1 MRNKSAAVQ
10 GGLHSRRSKSA
21 AGVPDVVGTAAIS
34 PATRIGLLAPGG
46 PASLP
51 PLDEVRSQYS
61 FYTGKK
67 PLFKLCQNLVEEG
80 LATARSW
87 EKSKADPLA
96 FIDESLRRWCF
107 LHGLS
112 RIEAEFSEFS
122 LAIRDADAHQLR
134 ISVQHWH
141 LGHFVCRAPLAAL
154 EGHAMGLGAAFYQ
167 LLAFTLVRSLGSWD
181 LDDAAASV
189 EQMKEWASESRE
201 EEGGAGDEFEIPDL
215 DGCTPTF
222 IAEARKKHVSIRH
235 SLRLLRAHSKGRFG
249 VWIKS
254 LLRMYALSSIPI
266 DKRLKQDPEEEG
278 YDYLQP
284 VPAMVLSFD
293 EQDAVVATV
302 DEELENWSQCSS
314 PPLVDLKFDPFQPRE
329 MREVWRILRI
339 NFEIALETAS
349 LAEKW
354 MLWTEAE
361 EKKKNEHRHRNRGQ
375 LSGRTA

>member
-10 GGLHSRRSKSA
+10 GGLHSRRSKSTADLPNA
-21 AGVPDVVGTAAIS
+21 AATARVS
-34 PATRIGLLAPGG
+34 PATRVGLLAPGG

-51 PLDEVRSQYS
+51 PLDEVHSQYS

-67 PLFKLCQNLVEEG
+67 LLFKLCQNLVEEG
-80 LATARSW
+80 LATTRSW
-87 EKSKADPLA
+87 EKSKANPLA
-96 FIDESLRRWCF
+96 FVDESLRRWCF
-107 LHGLS
+107 LRGLS
-112 RIEAEFSEFS
+112 RIEEEFSEFS
-122 LAIRDADAHQLR
+122 VAIRDADDQKLR

-141 LGHFVCRAPLAAL
+141 IGQLVCRAPLTAL
-154 EGHAMGLGAAFYQ
+154 EGQATGLGAAFYQ
-167 LLAFTLVRSLGSWD
+167 LLAYTLVRSLGSWD
-181 LDDAAASV
+181 LDDATASV
-189 EQMKEWASESRE
+189 EQMKEWVSESRE
-201 EEGGAGDEFEIPDL
+201 EEGGVGDEFEIPDL

-222 IAEARKKHVSIRH
+222 IAEAREKHVSIRH
-235 SLRLLRAHSKGRFG
+235 SLRILRAHSKGRFG

-254 LLRMYALSSIPI
+254 LLRMYALSCIPI

-278 YDYLQP
+278 YDYLRP
-284 VPAMVLSFD
+284 VPATVLSFD

-314 PPLVDLKFDPFQPRE
+314 PPLLNLKFDPFQPQE

-354 MLWTEAE
+354 RIWTKAE
-361 EKKKNEHRHRNRGQ
+361 EKKNEHRHRNRGQ
-375 LSGRTA
+375 LSGRAA

>member
-1 MRNKSAAVQ
+1 MRNKSAVVQ
-10 GGLHSRRSKSA
+10 GGVHRRRSKSA
-21 AGVPDVVGTAAIS
+21 ADIPNAAATARVPS
-34 PATRIGLLAPGG
+34 ATRVGLLAPGG
-46 PASLP
+46 PTSLP
-51 PLDEVRSQYS
+51 LLDEVHSQYS

-189 EQMKEWASESRE
+189 EQMREWASESRE
-201 EEGGAGDEFEIPDL
+201 EEGGTGDEFEIPDL

-222 IAEARKKHVSIRH
+222 IADARKNQVSIRH
-235 SLRLLRAHSKGRFG
+235 SLRILRAHAGGRFG
-249 VWIKS
+249 VWIRS
-254 LLRMYALSSIPI
+254 LLRMYALSRIPI

-293 EQDAVVATV
+293 EQDAIVATV
-302 DEELENWSQCSS
+302 NEELENWSQCSS
-314 PPLVDLKFDPFQPRE
+314 PPVVDLKVDSSQPQA
-329 MREVWRILRI
+329 MREAWRILRI
-339 NFEIALETAS
+339 NFEIALEVAS
-349 LAEKW
+349 LAEQW
-354 MLWTEAE
+354 RRWAEAE
-361 EKKKNEHRHRNRGQ
+361 EKKNEHRRRNRGE
-375 LSGRTA
+375 LSGRAA

>member
-1 MRNKSAAVQ
+1 
-10 GGLHSRRSKSA
+10 
-21 AGVPDVVGTAAIS
+21 
-34 PATRIGLLAPGG
+34 
-46 PASLP
+46 
-51 PLDEVRSQYS
+51 LDEVRSQYS

-67 PLFKLCQNLVEEG
+67 LLFKLCQNLVEEG

-87 EKSKADPLA
+87 EKSKEDPLA
-96 FIDESLRRWCF
+96 FVDESLRRWCF

-112 RIEAEFSEFS
+112 RIEAEFGEFS
-122 LAIRDADAHQLR
+122 ISIRDADAHQLR

-141 LGHFVCRAPLAAL
+141 LGHFVCRAPLTAL
-154 EGHAMGLGAAFYQ
+154 EEHEPGLGAAFYQ
-167 LLAFTLVRSLGSWD
+167 LLAYTLVRSLGSWD

-189 EQMKEWASESRE
+189 EQMREWASESRE

-222 IAEARKKHVSIRH
+222 IAGARKKHVSIRH
-235 SLRLLRAHSKGRFG
+235 SLRILRAHAKGRFG

-266 DKRLKQDPEEEG
+266 DKRLKQDPEEED
-278 YDYLQP
+278 YDYLRP
-284 VPAMVLSFD
+284 VPAAVLSFD

-302 DEELENWSQCSS
+302 DEELENWGQCSS
-314 PPLVDLKFDPFQPRE
+314 PPLLNLIFDPFQPRE

-354 MLWTEAE
+354 RLWTEAE
-361 EKKKNEHRHRNRGQ
+361 EKKHEHRHRNRGQ
-375 LSGRTA
+375 LSSRAA

>member
-1 MRNKSAAVQ
+1 L
-10 GGLHSRRSKSA
+10 G
-21 AGVPDVVGTAAIS
+21 
-34 PATRIGLLAPGG
+34 
-46 PASLP
+46 
-51 PLDEVRSQYS
+51 EVHSQYG

-67 PLFKLCQNLVEEG
+67 LLFKLCQNLVDEG
-80 LATARSW
+80 LATTRSW

-112 RIEAEFSEFS
+112 RIEEEFSDFS
-122 LAIRDADAHQLR
+122 VAIRGADDQKLH

-141 LGHFVCRAPLAAL
+141 IGQLVCRASLTAL
-154 EGHAMGLGAAFYQ
+154 EGQATGLGAAFYQ
-167 LLAFTLVRSLGSWD
+167 LLAYTLVRSLGSWD

-189 EQMKEWASESRE
+189 EQMREWASESCE

-222 IAEARKKHVSIRH
+222 IAEARKNHVSIRH
-235 SLRLLRAHSKGRFG
+235 SLRTLRAHSKGRFG

-278 YDYLQP
+278 YDYLRP
-284 VPAMVLSFD
+284 VPAAVLSFD

-314 PPLVDLKFDPFQPRE
+314 PPLLDLKCDPFQSRE

-339 NFEIALETAS
+339 NFEIALEAAS

-354 MLWTEAE
+354 RLWTEAE
-361 EKKKNEHRHRNRGQ
+361 EKKNEHRHRNRRQ
-375 LSGRTA
+375 LSGRAA

>member
-10 GGLHSRRSKSA
+10 GGRGSSKSKSA
-21 AGVPDVVGTAAIS
+21 AEISDVVAAAAIS
-34 PATRIGLLAPGG
+34 LATRVGLLAPGG
-46 PASLP
+46 PAVLP
-51 PLDEVRSQYS
+51 PLDEVRSRYS
-61 FYTGKK
+61 FYTGKAA
-67 PLFKLCQNLVEEG
+67 LFKLCQNLVEEG
-80 LATARSW
+80 LATTRSW

-122 LAIRDADAHQLR
+122 FAIRDADAHQLR

-141 LGHFVCRAPLAAL
+141 LGHFVCRAPLTAL
-154 EGHAMGLGAAFYQ
+154 EGHATGLGAAFYQ
-167 LLAFTLVRSLGSWD
+167 LFAFTLVRSLGSWD

-189 EQMKEWASESRE
+189 EQMKEWAGESRG

-254 LLRMYALSSIPI
+254 LLRMYALGCVPI

-278 YDYLQP
+278 YDYLRP
-284 VPAMVLSFD
+284 VPVAVLSFD
-293 EQDAVVATV
+293 EQDAIVATV
-302 DEELENWSQCSS
+302 NEELENWSQCSS
-314 PPLVDLKFDPFQPRE
+314 PPLVDLKVDSFQPQE

-339 NFEIALETAS
+339 NFEIALELAS
-349 LAEKW
+349 LAENW
-354 MLWTEAE
+354 RQWTAAE
-361 EKKKNEHRHRNRGQ
+361 EKNNEHRHRNRGQ
-375 LSGRTA
+375 LSRRAA

>member
-10 GGLHSRRSKSA
+10 GSRGSSQSKSA
-21 AGVPDVVGTAAIS
+21 ADLTDVVATAAIS
-34 PATRIGLLAPGG
+34 PATRVGLLAPGG
-46 PASLP
+46 PAALP
-51 PLDEVRSQYS
+51 PLDEVRSRHS

-122 LAIRDADAHQLR
+122 FAIRDADAHQLR

-189 EQMKEWASESRE
+189 EQMREWASESRE
-201 EEGGAGDEFEIPDL
+201 EEGGTGDEFEIPDL

-222 IAEARKKHVSIRH
+222 IADARKNQVSIRH
-235 SLRLLRAHSKGRFG
+235 SLRILRAHAGGRFG
-249 VWIKS
+249 VWIRS
-254 LLRMYALSSIPI
+254 LLRMYALSRIPI

-293 EQDAVVATV
+293 EQDAIVATV
-302 DEELENWSQCSS
+302 NEELENWSQCSS
-314 PPLVDLKFDPFQPRE
+314 PPVVDLKVDSSQPQA
-329 MREVWRILRI
+329 MREAWRILRI
-339 NFEIALETAS
+339 NFEIALEVAS
-349 LAEKW
+349 LAEQW
-354 MLWTEAE
+354 RRWAEAE
-361 EKKKNEHRHRNRGQ
+361 EKKNEHRRRNRGE
-375 LSGRTA
+375 LSGRAA

>member
-1 MRNKSAAVQ
+1 
-10 GGLHSRRSKSA
+10 
-21 AGVPDVVGTAAIS
+21 
-34 PATRIGLLAPGG
+34 LA
-46 PASLP
+46 
-51 PLDEVRSQYS
+51 EVRSRYS

-67 PLFKLCQNLVEEG
+67 ALFQLSHNLVEEG
-80 LATARSW
+80 LATTRSW

-122 LAIRDADAHQLR
+122 LAIRDADDHKLR
-134 ISVQHWH
+134 VSVQHWH
-141 LGHFVCRAPLAAL
+141 LGHFVCRAPLTAL
-154 EGHAMGLGAAFYQ
+154 EEHATGLGAAFYQ
-167 LLAFTLVRSLGSWD
+167 LLAYTLVRSLGSWD

-189 EQMKEWASESRE
+189 EQMREWASESRE
-201 EEGGAGDEFEIPDL
+201 EEQGAGDEFEIPDL

-254 LLRMYALSSIPI
+254 LLRMYALSCIPI

-278 YDYLQP
+278 YDYLRP
-284 VPAMVLSFD
+284 VPAAVLSFD

-314 PPLVDLKFDPFQPRE
+314 PPLLNLKFDPFQPRE
-329 MREVWRILRI
+329 VREVWRILRI

-354 MLWTEAE
+354 RLWTEAE
-361 EKKKNEHRHRNRGQ
+361 EKKNEHRHRNRGQ
-375 LSGRTA
+375 LSGRAA

>member
-10 GGLHSRRSKSA
+10 GGRGISKSKSA
-21 AGVPDVVGTAAIS
+21 AEISDVVATAAVS
-34 PATRIGLLAPGG
+34 PATRVGLLAPGG
-46 PASLP
+46 PAPLP
-51 PLDEVRSQYS
+51 SLDEVRCRYS
-61 FYTGKK
+61 FYTGIKT
-67 PLFKLCQNLVEEG
+67 LYKLCQNLVEEG
-80 LATARSW
+80 LATTRSW

-122 LAIRDADAHQLR
+122 FAIRDADDHKLR

-141 LGHFVCRAPLAAL
+141 LGHFVCRAPLTAL
-154 EGHAMGLGAAFYQ
+154 EEYATGLGAAFYQ

-189 EQMKEWASESRE
+189 EQMREWANESRE
-201 EEGGAGDEFEIPDL
+201 EEGGAGNEFEIPDL

-235 SLRLLRAHSKGRFG
+235 SRRILRTHSNGRFG

-254 LLRMYALSSIPI
+254 LLRMYALSCISI

-278 YDYLQP
+278 YDYLRP
-284 VPAMVLSFD
+284 VPAAVLSFD

-314 PPLVDLKFDPFQPRE
+314 PPLVDLNIRSFSTPGD
-329 MREVWRILRI
+329 
-339 NFEIALETAS
+339 
-349 LAEKW
+349 
-354 MLWTEAE
+354 
-361 EKKKNEHRHRNRGQ
+361 G
-375 LSGRTA
+375 

>member
-10 GGLHSRRSKSA
+10 GGRGSSKSKSA
-21 AGVPDVVGTAAIS
+21 AEISDVVAAAAIS
-34 PATRIGLLAPGG
+34 LATRVGLLAPGG
-46 PASLP
+46 PAPLP
-51 PLDEVRSQYS
+51 PLDEVRSRYS

-67 PLFKLCQNLVEEG
+67 ALFKLCQILVEEG
-80 LATARSW
+80 LATTRSW

-122 LAIRDADAHQLR
+122 FAIHDADPHQLR

-141 LGHFVCRAPLAAL
+141 LGHFVCRAPLTAL
-154 EGHAMGLGAAFYQ
+154 EEHATGLGAAFYQ
-167 LLAFTLVRSLGSWD
+167 LLAYTLVRSLGSWD

-189 EQMKEWASESRE
+189 EQMREWASESRE
-201 EEGGAGDEFEIPDL
+201 EEGGAGDEFETPDL

-235 SLRLLRAHSKGRFG
+235 SLHILRAHSKGRFG

-254 LLRMYALSSIPI
+254 LLRMYALSCIPI
-266 DKRLKQDPEEEG
+266 DKRLNQDPEEEG
-278 YDYLQP
+278 YDYLRP
-284 VPAMVLSFD
+284 VPATVLSFD
-293 EQDAVVATV
+293 EQDAIVATV

-314 PPLVDLKFDPFQPRE
+314 PPLLNLKFDPFQPRE

-354 MLWTEAE
+354 RLWTEAE
-361 EKKKNEHRHRNRGQ
+361 EKKNEHRHRNRGQ
-375 LSGRTA
+375 LSGRAA